1 MIASN
6 KSFKILLDLMGK
18 KSFPTTIFRMVVGDE
33 TFRLKPSFWRATYY
47 VIAERA
53 LSG

>member
-18 KSFPTTIFRMVVGDE
+18 KSFPTTIFGWSWG
-33 TFRLKPSFWRATYY
+33 TKHL
-47 VIAERA
+47 
-53 LSG
+53 G